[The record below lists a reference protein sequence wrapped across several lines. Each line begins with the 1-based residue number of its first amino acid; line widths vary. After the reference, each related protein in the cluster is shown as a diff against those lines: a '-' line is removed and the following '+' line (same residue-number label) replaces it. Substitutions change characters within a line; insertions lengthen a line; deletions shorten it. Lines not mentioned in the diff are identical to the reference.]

1 MSYSTAEAKV
11 AEVVNAINAATLAL
25 KTIRTDSERVITKL
39 SKAMAGA
46 ASIEAEIDTEADL
59 GSALWLR
66 LQARKNQVK
75 ADMVAIRASAE
86 TIESGI
92 SSNLP

>member
-11 AEVVNAINAATLAL
+11 AEVVDAINAATLAL
-25 KTIRTDSERVITKL
+25 ETIRRDSGRVITRL
-39 SKAMAGA
+39 NKALAGA
-46 ASIEAEIDTEADL
+46 ANTEIEIDAEAGL
-59 GSALWLR
+59 GSELWLR
-66 LQARKNQVK
+66 LQDRKNQVK
-75 ADMVAIRASAE
+75 ADMIAIRASAE